1 MSYVNT
7 IADLEARTYGLTGAT
22 GFNNQLL
29 KSAGT
34 VAGLHAG
41 HAGQSA
47 GADLGT
53 GTSAASIQA
62 LYNKVYGQKVWSMLN
77 RECNALSIISKRPY
91 TSSGWRIM
99 TSRPTGGS
107 GNSLGVSDNTGAD
120 DSTDGIL
127 ASLASGNSAGQIGSD
142 TPRADGI
149 GGVPENAKL
158 DTAADGLVSI
168 APTYDTLF
176 TSPKIV
182 AHQFDFSELAMEM
195 AAIDDGIGDIR
206 AQMRE
211 DMGKHHAE
219 VQNKMLVMPLE
230 FYLGIEGTTQ
240 LANLDRGYTSL
251 LKVVSSNAEIDAMA
265 TDELLSTGTSGSPGT
280 ADDTAGTTMKTLY
293 GKARSASNGFLDAQV
308 DFNSAYTAAA
318 ERDLTLAVINKMLRQ
333 IREAGGSPKVILTG
347 YDTIQALADLLQ
359 AQERFM
365 DRKEI
370 VPTVNGVRGTK
381 GQEVGFRVS
390 TYYDIP
396 LIPVAAMTQTGQGT
410 STAISDM
417 LFLDT
422 DHLWLSVMKPTQYFE
437 DGISNGNPFGVGSL
451 GNKALY
457 RTIAEVGCSYFKGQG
472 KITNLK

>member
-29 KSAGT
+29 KSNGAI
-34 VAGLHAG
+34 AGLHAG

-53 GTSAASIQA
+53 GTTAANVNA
-62 LYNKVYGQKVWSMLN
+62 LYNKIYGQKVWSMLN

-107 GNSLGVSDNTGAD
+107 GNFLAVSGNADNT
-120 DSTDGIL
+120 DGDGVAL
-127 ASLASGNSAGQIGSD
+127 AAGTGAGQIGGT

-158 DTAADGLVSI
+158 DTVADGLVSL
-168 APTYDTLF
+168 APEYDTLF
-176 TSPKIV
+176 TSPKII

-230 FYLGIEGTTQ
+230 FYIGVDGGSTS

-251 LKVVSSNAEIDAMA
+251 LKVVSSNAEITAMA
-265 TDELLSTGTSGSPGT
+265 TDELYTGGT
-280 ADDTAGTTMKTLY
+280 AGQTVDDAVGDTMKTLY
-293 GKARSASNGFLDAQV
+293 GKERGATTGYLDSQV
-308 DFNSAYTAAA
+308 DFGADYTAGSQA
-318 ERDLTLAVINKMLRQ
+318 DLTLAKINKMLRLL
-333 IREAGGSPKVILTG
+333 RESGGSPKVILTG

-396 LIPVAAMTQTGQGT
+396 LIPVSAMSQTGQGT
-410 STAISDM
+410 ATKLSDM

-437 DGISNGNPFGVGSL
+437 DGISNGNPFGVGTL